1 MYKTATNYVS
11 TSILGGSG
19 DLLLATCS
27 QDSFVRLW
35 RIREE
40 TSGKVQEDAE
50 ELTVKANT
58 FGLGCHGSARIFA
71 VTLEAVLIGH
81 EDWVYSVDWHPPIIK
96 GWWGWEQTQIQT
108 HIPTPTHTRVR
119 TLCSLCHYSR
129 A

>member
-1 MYKTATNYVS
+1 MYKTTTNYVS

-58 FGLGCHGSARIFA
+58 FGLGCHGSARTFA

-96 GWWGWEQTQIQT
+96 GWWGMGTDIDT
-108 HIPTPTHTRVR
+108 HTHTHTRTHTH